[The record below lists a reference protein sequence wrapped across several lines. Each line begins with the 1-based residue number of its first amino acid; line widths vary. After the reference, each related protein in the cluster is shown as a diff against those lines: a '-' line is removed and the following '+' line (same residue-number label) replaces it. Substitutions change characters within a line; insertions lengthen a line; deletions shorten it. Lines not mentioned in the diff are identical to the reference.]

1 MKTITYNSSSPVFR
15 YNTGLRYGQLV
26 LEKGQRMARAKG
38 GLHLLTIAGL
48 LQYLQNLITA
58 ATGNPNAPTPF
69 SWIATLQGVLD
80 GGVEKVN
87 AVAAAEDQLAMLRG
101 ERDAQLDTIRASIT
115 QYIAMVESL
124 CGGDP
129 VKLQSFGLALRS
141 PASPPAPCET
151 VTGLLTSTGDDD
163 MVMFGR
169 WNLQPQADSYEVQSS
184 PDPLTPSSWR
194 HEVTVIES
202 RVTLAGLTSGQKRWM
217 RVRAINRQGPGSWSD
232 PSCRMIP

>member
-1 MKTITYNSSSPVFR
+1 MKTVTYNSSSPVFR

-26 LEKGQRMARAKG
+26 LEKGKSMARAKG
-38 GLHLLTIAGL
+38 GLHLLTIGGL

-69 SWIATLQGVLD
+69 PSIVTLQGLLD
-80 GGVEKVN
+80 AGVDKVN

-101 ERDAQLDTIRASIT
+101 ERDAQLDTIRASIIL
-115 QYIAMVESL
+115 YIATVESL

-141 PASPPAPCET
+141 PASPATPCET
-151 VTGLLTSTGDDD
+151 VTGLLTNTGDDETA
-163 MVMFGR
+163 MTGR
-169 WNLQPQADSYEVQSS
+169 WNLQPQASSYEVQSS

-194 HEVTVIES
+194 HEKTVTES
-202 RVTLAGLTSGQKRWM
+202 RVTLTGLPSGEKRWM
-217 RVRAINRQGPGSWSD
+217 RVRAVNRQGPGSWSD